1 MSNLFEFIRALID
14 IPSVTGDEE
23 PIARFLDR
31 ELTSR
36 GFHVTLQQVAPGRFN
51 VFAGVR
57 GRTSVVLCTH
67 LDTVPPSIPSAE
79 DHDYIY
85 GRGACDAKGILAA
98 MVVAAERL
106 RGDGID
112 GVGLLFVV
120 GEETNSA
127 GARKANDLGVGSRYI
142 VVGEPTQN
150 IPASGHKGVFG
161 FVLEASGTAAHSAY
175 PDQGDSAID
184 RLLTAVDR
192 IRHAAWGSSDLLG
205 DATCNVG
212 IIAGGEA
219 GNVIASRAEARIF
232 VRTVGAAADARATL
246 DGLIDGD
253 PKLRYDILCQTDAV
267 SCETLPGVDSAPVA
281 FGSDIPA
288 LTTFGKPLLF
298 GPGSIHDA
306 HTDDEKIAKRDV
318 EDAVDLYY
326 RAASHL
332 LQQEA

>member
-23 PIARFLDR
+23 PLARFLDR

-51 VFAGVR
+51 VFAGGR
-57 GRTSVVLCTH
+57 GTTGVVLCTH
-67 LDTVPPSIPSAE
+67 LDTVPPFIPSAE
-79 DHDYIY
+79 DDEFIY
-85 GRGACDAKGILAA
+85 GRGACDAKGILGA
-98 MVVAAERL
+98 MVTAAQRL
-106 RGDGID
+106 REKRID

-120 GEETNSA
+120 GEETDSV
-127 GARKANDLGVGSRYI
+127 GARKANDLGIGSRYI

-175 PDQGDSAID
+175 PERGDSAIE
-184 RLLTAVDR
+184 RLLPALERV
-192 IRHAAWGSSDLLG
+192 RHAAWGSSDVLG
-205 DATCNVG
+205 DATCNIG
-212 IIAGGEA
+212 MIAGGEA
-219 GNVIASRAEARIF
+219 GNVIAPSAEARIF
-232 VRTVGAAADARATL
+232 VRTVGPAADARATL
-246 DGLIDGD
+246 DDLIDGD
-253 PKLRYDILCQTDAV
+253 PKLSYHVLCQTDAV
-267 SCETLPGVDSAPVA
+267 ACETLPGVEAAPVA

-306 HTDDEKIAKRDV
+306 HTDGEKIAKRDV
-318 EDAVDLYY
+318 EDAVDLYC
-326 RAASHL
+326 RAVTHL
-332 LQQEA
+332 LQQGS